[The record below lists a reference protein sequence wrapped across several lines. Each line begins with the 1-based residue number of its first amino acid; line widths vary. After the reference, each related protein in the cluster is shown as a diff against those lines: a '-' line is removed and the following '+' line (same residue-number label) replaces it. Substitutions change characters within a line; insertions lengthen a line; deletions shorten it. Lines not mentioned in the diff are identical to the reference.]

1 MGGWAG
7 EGGREGGGGGGLAVR
22 VAESGGK
29 ERGRGADSSVTLLG
43 L

>member
-1 MGGWAG
+1 MDGRERG
-7 EGGREGGGGGGLAVR
+7 GGREGGGGGGLAVR